1 MYMMS
6 SVYFK
11 AIGSRIRMEG
21 DKSNS
26 STGTETFY
34 GTIFYLL
41 LLFFSPFYLTTGMNM
56 NGYL

>member
-1 MYMMS
+1 MMS

-26 STGTETFY
+26 STFKETDFLWDN
-34 GTIFYLL
+34 LL
-41 LLFFSPFYLTTGMNM
+41 PLAALFFRFT
-56 NGYL
+56 